1 MSEAPRIDPKV
12 LAASG
17 TLAPARKANAAT
29 TGANPAFEVLLERLT
44 TRAADLGQRSRSV
57 QTPEEVGQAVDA
69 ARASLEDALTLG
81 ERLLEAYRHARQ
93 TGTDSNSDVFPNDPA
108 AS

>member
-1 MSEAPRIDPKV
+1 MSEAPRIDPKL

-17 TLAPARKANAAT
+17 TLAPARKAPST
-29 TGANPAFEVLLERLT
+29 SGANPAFEVLLERLT
-44 TRAADLGQRSRSV
+44 TRAADLGERSRSV
-57 QTPEEVGQAVDA
+57 QTPEQVGQAVDA

-81 ERLLEAYRHARQ
+81 ESLLEAYRHARQ
-93 TGTDSNSDVFPNDPA
+93 TGTDSRPDALPNDPA